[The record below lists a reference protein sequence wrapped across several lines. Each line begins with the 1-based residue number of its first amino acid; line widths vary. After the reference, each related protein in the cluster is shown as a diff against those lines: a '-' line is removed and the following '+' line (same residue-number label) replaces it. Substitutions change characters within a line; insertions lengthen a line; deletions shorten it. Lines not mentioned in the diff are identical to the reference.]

1 MIKKECFTT
10 EWIEQIASELH
21 YNDKNLIE
29 KVIRALSLLEM
40 LVKAGCPLVFKG
52 GTALMLILGKSAHR
66 LSIDIDVICP
76 PGTNIEDYLKS
87 FADFGFINLELVE
100 RKQRDDADIPKS
112 HSKFFYQIAY
122 RNDTD
127 AQSYILLDVLY
138 EDIHY
143 FQTRQI
149 AIDCPFIRLE
159 GEPLMVT
166 VPSAE
171 DILGDKLTAFAPNT
185 TGIPYYKNGRSCSM
199 EIAKQLYDV
208 GRLFENVSGLQIT
221 AKAFRKIAVVE
232 LSYRSL
238 GTDIGQVFNDIRQTA
253 LCISTRGKSGEGDF
267 NLIQDGIIRV
277 KSFMYKQRY
286 LIDNAIID
294 AARAAYLATLIEKGV
309 TEVERY
315 SNNPVDI
322 KKTVLKALCAA
333 GVMLL
338 GMTLP
343 AGAQTSSGDVKG
355 FKYEANLMVGVMQ
368 MAYDSDEF
376 PSRHYY
382 RKELSDFYETYTGDP
397 GFSAFY
403 TADFNVYLTKWLKV
417 GASAGYAKA
426 WANVFDPRGYKKIG
440 EKTLNDYSLL
450 GQAKFT
456 FINRQLFR
464 MYAGIG
470 AGASVWAGK
479 DRGETYSKI
488 LPAVEF
494 IPLGFQWMDH
504 KIYTTLEI
512 VAGTRMGGVRGGL
525 GYRF

>member
-10 EWIEQIASELH
+10 EWIERVSSDLH

-40 LVKAGCPLVFKG
+40 LVDTGCPLVFKG

-87 FADFGFINLELVE
+87 FADFGFIDLELVE
-100 RKQRDDADIPKS
+100 RKQRDDANIPKS

-122 RNDTD
+122 RTDTD

-143 FQTRQI
+143 FRTQQI
-149 AIDCPFIRLE
+149 AINCPFIRLE

-185 TGIPYYKNGRSCSM
+185 TGIPYCKNGKSCSM

-208 GRLFENVSGLQIT
+208 GRLFENISDLQIT
-221 AKAFRKIAVVE
+221 TQAFHKIAAVE

-253 LCISTRGKSGEGDF
+253 LCISTRGKNGEGDF
-267 NLIQDGIIRV
+267 NMIQDGIIRV

-294 AARAAYLATLIEKGV
+294 AARAAYLVTLIEKGI
-309 TEVERY
+309 TKVEPY
-315 SNNPVDI
+315 PENPAVI
-322 KKTVLKALCAA
+322 KDLVIRSSLPNKLNKLKAN
-333 GVMLL
+333 
-338 GMTLP
+338 LP
-343 AGAQTSSGDVKG
+343 EAYYYWAKTS
-355 FKYEANLMVGVMQ
+355 E
-368 MAYDSDEF
+368 
-376 PSRHYY
+376 
-382 RKELSDFYETYTGDP
+382 
-397 GFSAFY
+397 
-403 TADFNVYLTKWLKV
+403 
-417 GASAGYAKA
+417 
-426 WANVFDPRGYKKIG
+426 
-440 EKTLNDYSLL
+440 
-450 GQAKFT
+450 
-456 FINRQLFR
+456 
-464 MYAGIG
+464 
-470 AGASVWAGK
+470 
-479 DRGETYSKI
+479 I
-488 LPAVEF
+488 L
-494 IPLGFQWMDH
+494 D
-504 KIYTTLEI
+504 T
-512 VAGTRMGGVRGGL
+512 
-525 GYRF
+525 